1 MNTRK
6 TPRRT
11 LMALCLGALALGA
24 CASKPEVRTEAPTPR
39 ASGQHGEIKDL
50 EQRIAGRRRG
60 GNARIAAESAGASS
74 DAAAPVAQVPEIASR
89 CDGVCTAA
97 QEICTWHR
105 RICSLAAEI
114 NDAASAQSCQR
125 SQRDCETASSACS
138 GCR

>member
-6 TPRRT
+6 TPRGT

-24 CASKPEVRTEAPTPR
+24 CASKPEVRTDTPTPR
-39 ASGQHGEIKDL
+39 ISGQHGEIKDL

-60 GNARIAAESAGASS
+60 GSSRIAGESAGAS
-74 DAAAPVAQVPEIASR
+74 DAAPMAQAPEMATSR